1 MKKVSLIVR
10 VLGIALIVVSLGVLL
25 FTMIHTEQAKQKN
38 AAVVAQ
44 LQSLMPPERQGNP
57 QDYYQQEMPVLQL
70 DGVDYVCLLKVPSQ
84 SVALPVQSQWDTSA
98 LKSRPCKFW
107 GSIYNGNCILGGNG
121 SQFDFCAKLDLGDS
135 ILLTDM
141 EGTVFTCYVQRIDRS
156 ATAEFDRL
164 SQGEYPLTL
173 FVRQE
178 YASEYIIVRC
188 GWSR

>member
-1 MKKVSLIVR
+1 MKKVSLIIR
-10 VLGIALIVVSLGVLL
+10 ILGVALILVSLGILL
-25 FTMIHTEQAKQKN
+25 FNLIHTEQMGKKN
-38 AAVVAQ
+38 AAVVTQ
-44 LQSLMPPERQGNP
+44 LQGLMPPARQGNP
-57 QDYYQQEMPVLQL
+57 QDYDQQEMPALEL
-70 DGVDYVCLLKVPSQ
+70 DGVDYVCLLEVPSQ
-84 SVALPVQSQWDTSA
+84 GVTLPVQSQWDTNA

-107 GSIYNGNCILGGNG
+107 GSIYNGNCILGGSG

-156 ATAEFDRL
+156 STANFDRL
-164 SQGEYPLTL
+164 SQGDFPLTL

-188 GWSR
+188 GWNR